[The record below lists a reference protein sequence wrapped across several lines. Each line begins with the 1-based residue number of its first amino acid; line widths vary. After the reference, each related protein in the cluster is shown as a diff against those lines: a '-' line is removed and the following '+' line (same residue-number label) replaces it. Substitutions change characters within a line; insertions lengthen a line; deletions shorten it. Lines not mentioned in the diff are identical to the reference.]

1 MFFLTRYDFLLAAVV
16 GLGGLGFLV
25 MRSVKRR
32 LPYPPGPRRL
42 PIVGHLFSMPS
53 REEWIT
59 YKNWSEQCGMRSSVH
74 TCNILFCSRRRLV

>member
-1 MFFLTRYDFLLAAVV
+1 MLFLTRYEFLIAAVV
-16 GLGGLGFLV
+16 GLGGLAFLLV
-25 MRSVKRR
+25 MRSRNRR

-59 YKNWSEQCGMRSSVH
+59 YKNWSEQCGMRSLVH
-74 TCNILFCSRRRLV
+74 L